1 MIIWLASYPKS
12 GNTWVRIFLNTIFY
26 TNNELNINNI
36 KIKQFPNREHFKN
49 ILDDFGDI
57 EGVIK
62 NSLNAQYAINLDNK
76 IKFLKTH
83 SACWKSNKGIFTNNE
98 NTLGVIHIVRDPRNI
113 ITSLKKHFGKINYE
127 SALKFMQ
134 DERKFLGSKNN
145 KEENDVATLISSW
158 SNNYKSWKKFE
169 KNYFLIKYEDLIE
182 NPNKEF
188 LKLIYYLKDITNFEF
203 DEIKIKKAIT
213 DCNFENL
220 KKQEKQKGFI
230 EASKDSDQNFFSL
243 GPNNNWKKFLD
254 NDIRRKIE
262 NSFRVEMEEL
272 NYL

>member
-1 MIIWLASYPKS
+1 
-12 GNTWVRIFLNTIFY
+12 
-26 TNNELNINNI
+26 
-36 KIKQFPNREHFKN
+36 
-49 ILDDFGDI
+49 
-57 EGVIK
+57 
-62 NSLNAQYAINLDNK
+62 
-76 IKFLKTH
+76 
-83 SACWKSNKGIFTNNE
+83 
-98 NTLGVIHIVRDPRNI
+98 
-113 ITSLKKHFGKINYE
+113 
-127 SALKFMQ
+127 MQ

-188 LKLIYYLKDITNFEF
+188 LKLIHYLKDITNFEF